1 MMTDTFTSSPPGSPG
16 SPAPAAP
23 DALQTG
29 HDPEAAPVQ
38 ENAADEAAPTGLP
51 IVIVQA
57 QPLPP
62 VDRHAGD
69 DGSDETSDAGETP
82 DAGEAVSVIA
92 PVDPLPQP
100 REPRIIAMINQKGG
114 VGKTTSTVNLGAGLS
129 HLGYRVLLIDLDPQA
144 HLTLHMGIDP
154 TSLERSNYDLL
165 TDDDVPAAEVM
176 RRINDNLFVLPAEVN
191 LAGAETE
198 MAPKLVTGR
207 AQRVLKDKLAVLM
220 KPAGAGCR
228 VSGVAQTATQNPTS
242 ESTPSDTRHPKP
254 ETRNSEP
261 GTYFDYILLDCPPS
275 LGLLTINALSF
286 AKEVFVPMQAH
297 FLALQGLS
305 KLLETVGHIRS
316 GFNADLEVTGVILCM
331 HEKQTLLAAE
341 VSADLNAFLDGNRDQ
356 DVPWRHATVLTPSIR
371 RNIKLAESPS
381 FGTTIFDYAPDSN
394 GAEDY
399 RKLAMAVVKQG
410 VKLGK

>member
-1 MMTDTFTSSPPGSPG
+1 MSTDTFAISPADSSSPET
-16 SPAPAAP
+16 A
-23 DALQTG
+23 DALDATPVHADVVDSSG
-29 HDPEAAPVQ
+29 VVDSEPLAPE
-38 ENAADEAAPTGLP
+38 
-51 IVIVQA
+51 IVIVQT

-62 VDRHAGD
+62 VERTED
-69 DGSDETSDAGETP
+69 DATTQAAETDASMDEGAI
-82 DAGEAVSVIA
+82 AVPA
-92 PVDPLPQP
+92 ADPLPQP

-129 HLGYRVLLIDLDPQA
+129 YLGYRVLLIDLDPQA
-144 HLTLHMGIDP
+144 HMTLHLGIDP
-154 TSLERSNYDLL
+154 ATLERSNYDLL
-165 TDDDVPAAEVM
+165 TDDDVPAIDVVQ
-176 RRINDNLFVLPAEVN
+176 RVTDNLFVLPAEVN

-220 KPAGAGCR
+220 KTG
-228 VSGVAQTATQNPTS
+228 
-242 ESTPSDTRHPKP
+242 PSAPQLG
-254 ETRNSEP
+254 TRNSELETSAP
-261 GTYFDYILLDCPPS
+261 DTRPFDYILLDCPPS
-275 LGLLTINALSF
+275 LGLLTINALTF

-305 KLLETVGHIRS
+305 KLLETVGHIRG
-316 GFNADLEVTGVILCM
+316 GFNTDLQVTGVVLCM

-341 VSADLNAFLDGNRDQ
+341 VAADLNGFLDGSRDQ

-381 FGTTIFDYAPDSN
+381 FGTTIFEYAPDSN

-399 RKLAMAVVKQG
+399 RKLAMSVVKQG
-410 VKLGK
+410 VALGK